1 MLKICQG
8 LIISLDHLRANL
20 DDINNT
26 RIFDIMRKP
35 RIRLSFFSD
44 VTSTSTQLEQP
55 ISPKPMYSTLSW
67 ERSAI

>member
-35 RIRLSFFSD
+35 RIRLSFF
-44 VTSTSTQLEQP
+44 
-55 ISPKPMYSTLSW
+55 
-67 ERSAI
+67 